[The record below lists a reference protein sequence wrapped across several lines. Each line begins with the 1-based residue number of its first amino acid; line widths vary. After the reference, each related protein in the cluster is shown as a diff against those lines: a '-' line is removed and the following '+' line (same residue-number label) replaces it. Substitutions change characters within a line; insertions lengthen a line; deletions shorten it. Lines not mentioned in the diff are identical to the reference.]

1 MVPIPLNQWQFVS
14 CKTPRCWIERII
26 TINFVEVNFTD
37 FVNNLLVVESNEAE
51 APVTVSDLREIII
64 LISASK

>member
-1 MVPIPLNQWQFVS
+1 M
-14 CKTPRCWIERII
+14 
-26 TINFVEVNFTD
+26 EVNFTD